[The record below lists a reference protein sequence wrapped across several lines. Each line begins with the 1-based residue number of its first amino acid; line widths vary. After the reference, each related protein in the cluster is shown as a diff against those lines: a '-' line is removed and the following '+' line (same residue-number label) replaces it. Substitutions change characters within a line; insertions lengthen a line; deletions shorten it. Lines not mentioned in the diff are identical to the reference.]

1 MSITTSIIGIAIIFV
16 VGFIF
21 YAEITSGISSFLS
34 DQDLKTLN
42 DELDIKPDENTLA
55 TCDLVIN
62 IKGQLEHDFF
72 GTLAQGGVADLK
84 FKFGEGTFFP
94 QVAEWQFTGCQEG
107 SVQIASFIPRLPAHI
122 QILQEVGI
130 INDDD
135 TLTTN
140 QLVTLDITDQQEMEL
155 SGDQQEVQ
163 QQLIN
168 LDISAEDLQTN
179 DLIALWDEV
188 YLMKLKIKSTSG
200 VEFRECNT
208 FNKNLCKELIWKAG
222 LIEEPATFE
231 KTFLIKGLPLEEYD
245 IEIVIENQKIND
257 LLPNQP
263 FIYNVR
269 F

>member
-1 MSITTSIIGIAIIFV
+1 
-16 VGFIF
+16 
-21 YAEITSGISSFLS
+21 
-34 DQDLKTLN
+34 
-42 DELDIKPDENTLA
+42 
-55 TCDLVIN
+55 
-62 IKGQLEHDFF
+62 
-72 GTLAQGGVADLK
+72 
-84 FKFGEGTFFP
+84 
-94 QVAEWQFTGCQEG
+94 
-107 SVQIASFIPRLPAHI
+107 
-122 QILQEVGI
+122 
-130 INDDD
+130 
-135 TLTTN
+135 
-140 QLVTLDITDQQEMEL
+140 MEL